1 MIRAGDLKGRAIIDV
16 EAAEKI
22 GALHDVIL
30 DLSAVRVA
38 GLAVSAGVS
47 FIGAQ
52 KQMLLPASAVHA
64 IGPDALMVRR
74 PPMQDA
80 VHSHLTSLPRLSD
93 LSGRRFI
100 SDTGRLIGQLSDLFF
115 NGSDGRIIGYEFR
128 RPNGSV
134 GLDGLLGIA
143 KGRALQYV
151 RADDNLRFGHDLI
164 VIPDSSVVESE
175 EEQEEGAAV
184 TVNWDDV
191 GGEDE
196 VTRRFYLQEERQ
208 AS

>member
-1 MIRAGDLKGRAIIDV
+1 VIRAGDLKGRAIVDV

-22 GALHDVIL
+22 GALHEIIL
-30 DLSAVRVA
+30 DPAAVRVS

-52 KQMLLPASAVHA
+52 KQLLLPSSAVHA

-74 PPMQDA
+74 PPMQDS

-93 LSGRRFI
+93 LAGRRFI
-100 SDTGRLIGQLSDLFF
+100 SDTGRLVGQLSDVFF
-115 NGSDGRIIGYEFR
+115 DGIDGRIIGYEFR
-128 RPNGSV
+128 PPNGSV
-134 GLDGLLGIA
+134 GLDALLGVA
-143 KGRALQYV
+143 KGRALRYV

-164 VIPDSSVVESE
+164 VIPDSAVIESA
-175 EEQEEGAAV
+175 EEQEDGATVA
-184 TVNWDDV
+184 VNWDDV
-191 GGEDE
+191 AGENE
-196 VTRRFYLQEERQ
+196 ATRRFLLQENRQ